1 MITKHSVIVISIA
14 IIISVLILTFG
25 GPQKKYPEKPENLSY
40 NTFYIKSGW
49 GYDIIMNNRM
59 IIHQELVPALTVQ
72 RGFEKKEDAEK
83 AAQLVIQ
90 KINTH
95 QSPAL
100 SKNEILKFCFADSL
114 NYEHPESR

>member
-1 MITKHSVIVISIA
+1 MITKHSVIVIGVA
-14 IIISVLILTFG
+14 IIISVLILIFG
-25 GPQKKYPEKPENLSY
+25 GPKKKYPEKSEKLSY

-49 GYDIIMNNRM
+49 GYDIIMNNRT
-59 IIHQELVPALTVQ
+59 IIHQELIPALTVQ

-90 KINTH
+90 KIKNR

-100 SKNEILKFCFADSL
+100 SKNEIFKFCFADSL
-114 NYEHPESR
+114 NYGHSESR